1 MNSKHNF
8 LIIGL
13 VLVVAAAAVLVSLRI
28 IEMKRTAVQQEVAT
42 NAGISPATTS
52 TPPAAPT
59 QIIKYAV
66 PISLP
71 TSSVSGYCWTNSIAA
86 PYRTDAWRCMVGNS
100 IQDPCFT
107 AASGSVFCPE
117 NPANNA
123 GLLIKLTKPL
133 PAPES
138 VTSTGNW
145 AWRLELAN
153 GVFCEPFTGTR
164 PFIDGQM
171 GTYSCAA
178 GTDNQNLM
186 LMGDLNASSSVWTAE
201 EAVITQ
207 SGNNYSISSSSTVP
221 VEIAWQ

>member
-8 LIIGL
+8 LIIGFAI
-13 VLVVAAAAVLVSLRI
+13 VIAAAAVLLSLRI
-28 IEMKRTAVQQEVAT
+28 IEMKRVAVKQEVTTAT
-42 NAGISPATTS
+42 VSPAATS
-52 TPPAAPT
+52 TTAAAPT

-66 PISLP
+66 PSSLP
-71 TSSVSGYCWTNSIAA
+71 TSSVSGYCWTGSIAA
-86 PYRTDAWRCMVGNS
+86 PYRADAWRCMVGNS

-107 AASGSVFCPE
+107 AAGGSVFCPE
-117 NPANNA
+117 DPANNA
-123 GLLIKLTKPL
+123 GMLIKLTKPL
-133 PAPES
+133 PAPEAAAG
-138 VTSTGNW
+138 TGNW

-171 GTYSCAA
+171 GMYSCAA

-186 LMGDLNASSSVWTAE
+186 LMADLNASSSVWTAE